1 MKTENKLFKTLF
13 KFTGKTVFI
22 IILVASLS
30 FNAAMLLF
38 DSVYAL
44 ASGAVSTA
52 SGIRSLVVRQADEI
66 SDLNAKLTVEK
77 KLQRE
82 VKTELVSTSSEL
94 AAERLTTS
102 TLRSNLTQQTEELLD
117 ANAKLALE
125 KKLNREV
132 KTELAATTARLTAER
147 ATTRTVRSNL
157 AQKTAEIASLKNF
170 RSKAMIATNNAAE
183 KIAQRTKRAALRD
196 VAAMPAE
203 AIPFWGTAVIVT
215 ATTLELADMCLNLVD
230 MTNLQKFFD
239 PTYKASEDQLTVCS
253 LEVPSKEE
261 IVEAVKTSPSKVW
274 CSAVTTMPTATE
286 LKNLELPD
294 VDWSNVTLT
303 AKEKVSE
310 ITDTVVGTTGKK
322 INQIVD
328 WWSGD

>member
-1 MKTENKLFKTLF
+1 MFRTLF
-13 KFTGKTVFI
+13 KVTSRTFFI
-22 IILVASLS
+22 LILIASLT

-66 SDLNAKLTVEK
+66 ADLNAKLTMEK

-82 VKTELVSTSSEL
+82 VKTEL
-94 AAERLTTS
+94 
-102 TLRSNLTQQTEELLD
+102 
-117 ANAKLALE
+117 
-125 KKLNREV
+125 
-132 KTELAATTARLTAER
+132 AATTAQLTAER
-147 ATTRTVRSNL
+147 ATTRAVRSNL
-157 AQKTAEIASLKNF
+157 AQKTAEITSLKNF
-170 RSKAMIATNNAAE
+170 RSNAKIATNNATE

-230 MTNLQKFFD
+230 MTNLQKLFD

-274 CSAVTTMPTATE
+274 SSAVTAMPTATE

-322 INQIVD
+322 IDQIVD

>member
-1 MKTENKLFKTLF
+1 MFRTLF
-13 KFTGKTVFI
+13 KVTSRTFFI
-22 IILVASLS
+22 LILIASLT

-66 SDLNAKLTVEK
+66 ADLNAKLTMEK

-82 VKTELVSTSSEL
+82 VKTEL
-94 AAERLTTS
+94 
-102 TLRSNLTQQTEELLD
+102 
-117 ANAKLALE
+117 
-125 KKLNREV
+125 
-132 KTELAATTARLTAER
+132 AATTAQLTAER
-147 ATTRTVRSNL
+147 ATTRAVRSNL

-215 ATTLELADMCLNLVD
+215 ATTLESNIRMFSVA
-230 MTNLQKFFD
+230 
-239 PTYKASEDQLTVCS
+239 ARCS
-253 LEVPSKEE
+253 PRER
-261 IVEAVKTSPSKVW
+261 SP
-274 CSAVTTMPTATE
+274 
-286 LKNLELPD
+286 
-294 VDWSNVTLT
+294 
-303 AKEKVSE
+303 
-310 ITDTVVGTTGKK
+310 
-322 INQIVD
+322 
-328 WWSGD
+328 